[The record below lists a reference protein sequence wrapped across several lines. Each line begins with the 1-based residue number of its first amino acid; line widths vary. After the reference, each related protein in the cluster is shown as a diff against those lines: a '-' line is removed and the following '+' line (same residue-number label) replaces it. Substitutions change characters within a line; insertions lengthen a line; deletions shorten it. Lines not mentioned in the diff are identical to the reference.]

1 MGAMNSRVAP
11 ARPAGRKL
19 RDFSSLARAVLV
31 GTARRFLD
39 ARGFDLAA
47 SLAYSALLTLVPLVA
62 CVTLLTSAFFGES
75 GVGLYRLLRFLP
87 GAGREFVTSLQAFGT
102 KATSLSGTATLFF
115 LATSLR
121 TFFQVEST
129 VQALWGS
136 TGTPRTP
143 LRRLGMALS
152 VMIIGPIALGILTSL
167 VLESGA
173 PLGDFRFLG
182 SLLLF
187 GVLVYLYRSLPGS
200 WVRWAP
206 ALIAAFLVSAAIT
219 LLRVGFA
226 RSVVLLTSL
235 NQTYGSLSAIMI
247 FVVAIGIVTTLFLV
261 GVSLAHAI
269 QYRDEFRVH
278 DAPIERTE
286 EGGRLYVA
294 ARLLLVLA
302 GAWRNDRATR
312 SLPALEDE
320 IARPPG
326 EIADLVT
333 ALRAAGLLVASPDG
347 DLALSRAPEKISLY
361 AVSRAIGES
370 APRAVPAGH
379 DAAATMLH
387 RVFAKAN
394 REERAVLQGT
404 SLRDLL
410 PGGPGDDPY
419 VRGLMPGMSK
429 P

>member
-1 MGAMNSRVAP
+1 MSSRAEP
-11 ARPAGRKL
+11 ARLAGREL
-19 RDFSSLARAVLV
+19 PELISLARAVLV
-31 GTARRFLD
+31 GTLRRFLD

-75 GVGLYRLLRFLP
+75 GTGLYRLLRFLP
-87 GAGREFVTSLQAFGT
+87 GAGRDFVTNLQAFSV

-115 LATSLR
+115 LVTSLR
-121 TFFQVEST
+121 TFFQIEST

-152 VMIIGPIALGILTSL
+152 VMILGPIALGVLTSL
-167 VLESGA
+167 LLESGA
-173 PLGDFRFLG
+173 PLGDFRLLG
-182 SLLLF
+182 SLMSF
-187 GVLVYLYRSLPGS
+187 GLLVYLYRSLPGS
-200 WVRWAP
+200 FVRWAP
-206 ALIAAFLVSAAIT
+206 AVVAALLVSASLT

-226 RSVVLLTSL
+226 RSVALLASL
-235 NQTYGSLSAIMI
+235 NQTYGPLSAIVI
-247 FVVAIGIVTTLFLV
+247 FVVAIGMMTTLFLV

-269 QYRDEFRVH
+269 QYRDEFRSH
-278 DAPIERTE
+278 DVPLERTE

-294 ARLLLVLA
+294 SRILLVLA
-302 GAWRNDRATR
+302 GAWQNDRATR
-312 SLPALEDE
+312 SPALLAEAV
-320 IARPPG
+320 ARPKD
-326 EIADLVT
+326 EVALLVG
-333 ALRAAGLLVASPDG
+333 ALRAGGLLVAQADG
-347 DLALSRAPEKISLY
+347 NLALSRDPEKISLY

-379 DAAATMLH
+379 DAAANVLH

-410 PGGPGDDPY
+410 PGEGMEDTSY
-419 VRGLMPGMSK
+419 ARGLLPQR
-429 P
+429 

>member
-1 MGAMNSRVAP
+1 MSSTTAT
-11 ARPAGRKL
+11 ARLAGRRL
-19 RDFSSLARAVLV
+19 QGFIPLARAVLV

-47 SLAYSALLTLVPLVA
+47 SLAYSALLTIVPLVA

-75 GVGLYRLLRFLP
+75 GTGLYRMLRFLP
-87 GAGREFVTSLQAFGT
+87 GAGRDFVTNLQAFGG

-121 TFFQVEST
+121 TFFQIEST

-152 VMIIGPIALGILTSL
+152 VMILGPIALGVLTSL
-167 VLESGA
+167 LLESGA
-173 PLGDFRFLG
+173 PLGDFRLMG
-182 SLLLF
+182 SLLSF
-187 GVLVYLYRSLPGS
+187 GLLVYLYRSLPGS
-200 WVRWAP
+200 YVRIAP
-206 ALIAAFLVSAAIT
+206 AAIAAFLVSGSLT
-219 LLRVGFA
+219 LLRVAFA
-226 RSVVLLTSL
+226 RSVALLASI
-235 NQTYGSLSAIMI
+235 NQTYGSLSAIVI
-247 FVVAIGIVTTLFLV
+247 FVVAIGMVTTLFLV
-261 GVSLAHAI
+261 GISLAHAI
-269 QYRDEFRVH
+269 QYRDEFRDH
-278 DAPIERTE
+278 DTPLERTE

-294 ARLLLVLA
+294 SRILLNLA
-302 GAWRNDRATR
+302 GAWQNDRATR
-312 SLPALEDE
+312 SLAALASEA
-320 IARPPG
+320 ARPVEEVSG
-326 EIADLVT
+326 LVDS
-333 ALRAAGLLVASPDG
+333 LRAAGLLVSSPG
-347 DLALSRAPEKISLY
+347 ENLALSRAPEKISLY

-410 PGGPGDDPY
+410 REGLEIDPFSKGL
-419 VRGLMPGMSK
+419 VRDR
-429 P
+429 

>member
-1 MGAMNSRVAP
+1 MSSKAAP
-11 ARPAGRKL
+11 ARLAGREL
-19 RDFSSLARAVLV
+19 HEVPHLARAVLV
-31 GTARRFLD
+31 GTVRRFLD

-47 SLAYSALLTLVPLVA
+47 SLAYAALLTLVPLVA

-75 GVGLYRLLRFLP
+75 GTGLYRMLRFLP
-87 GAGREFVTSLQAFGT
+87 GAGRDFVTDLQAFSV

-136 TGTPRTP
+136 TGTPRRP
-143 LRRLGMALS
+143 IRRLGMALS
-152 VMIIGPIALGILTSL
+152 VMILGPIAIGVLTSL
-167 VLESGA
+167 LLESGA

-182 SLLLF
+182 SLLTF
-187 GVLVYLYRSLPGS
+187 GLLVYLYRVLPGS
-200 WVRWAP
+200 YVRVAP
-206 ALIAAFLVSAAIT
+206 AAIAALLVSIALT
-219 LLRVGFA
+219 LLRIGFA
-226 RSVVLLTSL
+226 RGVALLASL
-235 NQTYGSLSAIMI
+235 NQTYGSLSAIVI
-247 FVVAIGIVTTLFLV
+247 FVVAIGMMTTLFL
-261 GVSLAHAI
+261 GGISLAHAI
-269 QYRDEFRVH
+269 QYRDEFLDH
-278 DAPIERTE
+278 DAPLERTE

-294 ARLLLVLA
+294 VRLLLVLA

-312 SLPALEDE
+312 SPAALADEVGRPDAEILP
-320 IARPPG
+320 
-326 EIADLVT
+326 LVA
-333 ALRAAGLLVASPDG
+333 ALRGEGLLVASADG
-347 DLALSRAPEKISLY
+347 NLALARAPETISLY

-379 DAAATMLH
+379 DAAATVLH

-410 PGGPGDDPY
+410 PGEGQEDNLFAK
-419 VRGLMPGMSK
+419 GLVPQR
-429 P
+429 